1 MIEDGGGGWWLDWS
15 LHHIMSHHNGQKGE
29 TNIEMAGHCF
39 RQRIWIGVDRGQ
51 YWLVVAI
58 IVSDRLCVVGRMV
71 VVSGVDTKM
80 KWKSITQ
87 VMKRSSYAHH
97 KLHWKLS
104 SWHFESAFCFT
115 TIHHHHYCPWVCLP
129 LIPNMPTRATQGVRS
144 FCVVRCWRIV
154 DGVLGVL
161 AAMMPH
167 YMSHD

>member
-1 MIEDGGGGWWLDWS
+1 MAVVDGGWTGHCITS
-15 LHHIMSHHNGQKGE
+15 CPHHNREKGE

-39 RQRIWIGVDRGQ
+39 RQRIWIGGDRGQ

-58 IVSDRLCVVGRMV
+58 IVSDGMCVAWMV

-104 SWHFESAFCFT
+104 SWHFESAFCFN

-144 FCVVRCWRIV
+144 FCVRCWRIDV
-154 DGVLGVL
+154 GVLGVL
-161 AAMMPH
+161 AAMMPD